1 MEGQSD
7 RQELTPEQ
15 SNILCQRIDNT
26 QQWYN
31 SKRRL
36 WQKEKDVGVEY
47 DLMNDLGFNL
57 YVVPWSPVMMLVA

>member
-36 WQKEKDVGVEY
+36 WQKKKDVGVEY

-57 YVVPWSPVMMLVA
+57 YVVPWSPVVMLVA